1 MQVKT
6 KINVRINEQN
16 PLIIPQ
22 DVKPSRSDFTIE
34 CVFNVGVARY
44 KDEVIL
50 LMRVAERPVQVNPEV
65 LRVPVLVE
73 KDGEYVVNV

>member
-6 KINVRINEQN
+6 EIDVRRNEQN
-16 PLIIPQ
+16 PLISPE

-34 CVFNVGVARY
+34 CVFNAGVARY

-50 LMRVAERPVQVNPEV
+50 LMRC
-65 LRVPVLVE
+65 
-73 KDGEYVVNV
+73 